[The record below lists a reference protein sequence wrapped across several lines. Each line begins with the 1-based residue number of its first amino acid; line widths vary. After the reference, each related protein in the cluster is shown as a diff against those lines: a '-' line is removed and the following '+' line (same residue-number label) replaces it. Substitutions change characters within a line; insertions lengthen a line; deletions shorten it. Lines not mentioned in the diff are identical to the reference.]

1 MNNSNS
7 SSSTKLWFIC
17 KVAVAILIILTFTSL
32 ITPKG
37 VHKPEFMG
45 MPYTLWVGILEA
57 LILVGITWVGTR
69 VHPGK
74 DD

>member
-1 MNNSNS
+1 MNDKTTPSLLTPWN
-7 SSSTKLWFIC
+7 LC
-17 KVAVAILIILTFTSL
+17 KVAVGILILLTFTSL

-37 VHKPEFMG
+37 IHKPELFG
-45 MPYTLWVGILEA
+45 MPYTLWVGIIEA
-57 LILVGITWVGTR
+57 LILVGITWIGTK